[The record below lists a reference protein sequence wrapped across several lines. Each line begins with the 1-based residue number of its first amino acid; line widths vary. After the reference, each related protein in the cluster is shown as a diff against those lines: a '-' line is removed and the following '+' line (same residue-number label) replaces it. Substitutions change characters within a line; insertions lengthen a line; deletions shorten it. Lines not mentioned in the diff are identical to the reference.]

1 MKYFVLKKLILV
13 ISLFIIYL
21 KIILFKGIKESILT
35 LPNSN
40 NINDLLNCNIKNN
53 TVLIFESEF
62 FHHECTPGYTKY
74 FLDLGYNVDIIL
86 DNFGSN
92 SFCLF
97 KSLENIRLFT
107 FDRFSELS
115 VHSEEFQLIFKNYS
129 YIIIETTNPD
139 RNKTYNELG
148 FFKMNNT
155 IFVLHT
161 TEHIYTTGISIFY
174 NQNRIW
180 SLGYFKNTL
189 YVNPHYYGDI
199 KIRSKNNR
207 TKFFITSNGERN
219 YQDLILAAE
228 KIKNEKL
235 DFEVIVIGRG
245 KSFSKEELSENL
257 KENFQFKFNVIFKD
271 LYEAVYSSDYII
283 INLYPNYKNN
293 DLFRRNRLTGS
304 LQLSLGFYKLALIH
318 KSFAE
323 FYNMTSENS
332 LLFDNSNYYE
342 IMRRAILLND
352 QEYKEKQKNLIKLS
366 ESLYK
371 VSLGNIKKTF
381 NNIL

>member
-40 NINDLLNCNIKNN
+40 NINGLLNCNIKNN

-155 IFVLHT
+155 IFLLHT
-161 TEHIYTTGISIFY
+161 TEHIY
-174 NQNRIW
+174 
-180 SLGYFKNTL
+180 
-189 YVNPHYYGDI
+189 
-199 KIRSKNNR
+199 R

-228 KIKNEKL
+228 KIKNENL

-332 LLFDNSNYYE
+332 FLFDNSNYYE
-342 IMRRAILLND
+342 IMHRAILLND

-381 NNIL
+381 NSIL